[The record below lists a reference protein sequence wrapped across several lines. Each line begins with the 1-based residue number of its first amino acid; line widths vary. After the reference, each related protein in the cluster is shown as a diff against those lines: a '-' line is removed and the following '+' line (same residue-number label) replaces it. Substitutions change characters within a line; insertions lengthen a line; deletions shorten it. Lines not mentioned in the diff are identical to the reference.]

1 MQSPLHE
8 RLEYLVTYSS
18 QLIFV
23 SGDSVAQQQKTLDAF
38 VFNQNDDTDIAYLT
52 AKPTLELHDYRRLLC
67 QQLLGQQV
75 GSYVRPLNELMADLN
90 QHHGPVLITITQAEH
105 MPDALL
111 QELWDLVLQSRFAS
125 NKQHLNVL
133 LFGQSDWAEQAKQWL
148 PAKNTNTPLLISS
161 QSVMAQQVGSE
172 LDQLISQ
179 RRQAFQARLDERS
192 AAQHTV
198 SQNRLKSPWFWG
210 IAVLLFLL
218 CFTALIAW
226 QYSSE
231 LEALFSPIEKEAAED
246 KAPLPT
252 PGSAYREL
260 VEQQPADV
268 NDETL
273 NKADSSESIPEAGKS
288 QADTSSAT
296 TDDVTSAQARITD
309 WQSAVQQMNE
319 KRMSRDNEVSAAQ
332 DNTVKEKPSDVE
344 ADVKPVPVIDAEFAT
359 SMIQRAREANTAITA
374 NTANTTAPES
384 KTDASDTL
392 DNQTL
397 LSLLTPKDYV
407 IQLAGLKD
415 APLLR
420 DFINDH
426 KLEDKVWIYQT
437 QRYGGPWY
445 VLLFK
450 QPFGSVTEARQAMSL
465 LPEYPGKSNAFVKA
479 ADQVLAEIKD
489 NS

>member
-38 VFNQNDDTDIAYLT
+38 VFNQNDDTDIAYLI
-52 AKPTLELHDYRRLLC
+52 AKPTLELHDYRRQLC

-75 GSYVRPLNELMADLN
+75 GSYVRPLNELMAGLN
-90 QHHGPVLITITQAEH
+90 QHQGPVLITITQAEH

-133 LFGQSDWAEQAKQWL
+133 LFGQSDWAEKAKQWL

-192 AAQHTV
+192 AAQQTV
-198 SQNRLKSPWFWG
+198 THNRLKSPWFWG
-210 IAVLLFLL
+210 IAILLFLL
-218 CFTALIAW
+218 SFTALVAW

-231 LEALFSPIEKEAAED
+231 LEALFSPIQEETAREQAS
-246 KAPLPT
+246 LPP
-252 PGSAYREL
+252 PGSAYRDL
-260 VEQQPADV
+260 VDTPSPAAVDKSSQDTIAKV
-268 NDETL
+268 AAPETS
-273 NKADSSESIPEAGKS
+273 APESDTP
-288 QADTSSAT
+288 QADPQSASG
-296 TDDVTSAQARITD
+296 DDVATAQPRITD
-309 WQSAVQQMNE
+309 WQSAVEDMNK
-319 KRMSRDNEVSAAQ
+319 KRAERTEAPSAATI
-332 DNTVKEKPSDVE
+332 DAIEKEKSDT
-344 ADVKPVPVIDAEFAT
+344 ASDKAPVPQIDAAFAA
-359 SMIQRAREANTAITA
+359 SMIKLARENSLA
-374 NTANTTAPES
+374 TTTPQTESQEPEP
-384 KTDASDTL
+384 L
-392 DNQTL
+392 DNQLL
-397 LSLLTPKDYV
+397 LSLLTPQDYV
-407 IQLAGLKD
+407 IQLAGLKNE
-415 APLLR
+415 PLLR

-426 KLEDKVWIYQT
+426 QLQDKVWIYQT
-437 QRYGGPWY
+437 RRYGGPWF

-465 LPEYPGKSNAFVKA
+465 LPQYPGKSNAFVKA
-479 ADQVLAEIKD
+479 AEQVLAEIK
-489 NS
+489 NNA

>member
-38 VFNQNDDTDIAYLT
+38 VFNQNEDTDIAYLT
-52 AKPTLELHDYRRLLC
+52 AKPTLELHDYRRQLC

-75 GSYVRPLNELMADLN
+75 GSYVRPLNELMAELN

-105 MPDALL
+105 MPDTLL

-133 LFGQSDWAEQAKQWL
+133 LFGQSAWAEQAKQWL

-192 AAQHTV
+192 AAQQTAAR
-198 SQNRLKSPWFWG
+198 NRLKSPWFWG
-210 IAVLLFLL
+210 SAILLFLM

-231 LEALFSPIEKEAAED
+231 LEALFSPIEQETAQEQPA
-246 KAPLPT
+246 LPP

-260 VEQQPADV
+260 IESQPVDKNKESLNEPASQEPLSGT
-268 NDETL
+268 DETQ
-273 NKADSSESIPEAGKS
+273 PEIA
-288 QADTSSAT
+288 ADT
-296 TDDVTSAQARITD
+296 DENVVSAQPRITD
-309 WQSAVQQMNE
+309 WQTAVKDMNE
-319 KRMSRDNEVSAAQ
+319 KRLARDNPTSDASDDTDVDNGRDKETETAPVPSIDAAFAVSMIKQAREVSAKKLSEAEPK
-332 DNTVKEKPSDVE
+332 TETSD
-344 ADVKPVPVIDAEFAT
+344 A
-359 SMIQRAREANTAITA
+359 
-374 NTANTTAPES
+374 
-384 KTDASDTL
+384 L

-397 LSLLTPKDYV
+397 LSLLTPDDFV

-426 KLEDKVWIYQT
+426 QLQDKVWIYQT

-465 LPEYPGKSNAFVKA
+465 LPPYPGKNNAFVKA
-479 ADQVLAEIKD
+479 ADQVLAEIKN